1 MWVDFW
7 PKLYSSAEVPH
18 EPKWSVPLPPTLGKC
33 VLDVQL
39 PKYWL
44 LPQSGNLKIKTSLV
58 LCGFISCPEMQLSVA
73 DGALDDKNF

>member
-1 MWVDFW
+1 MS
-7 PKLYSSAEVPH
+7 LEG
-18 EPKWSVPLPPTLGKC
+18 VPLPPTLGKY

-58 LCGFISCPEMQLSVA
+58 LCGFISCPEMELSVA
-73 DGALDDKNF
+73 DVALEDKHF